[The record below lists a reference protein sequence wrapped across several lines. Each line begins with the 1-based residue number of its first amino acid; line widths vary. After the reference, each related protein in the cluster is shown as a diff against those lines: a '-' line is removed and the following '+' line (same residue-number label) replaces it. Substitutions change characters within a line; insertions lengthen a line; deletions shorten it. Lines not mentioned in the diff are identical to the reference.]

1 MAHNCEIWFA
11 SDSAAVD
18 NTGRMEEVLADPNVT
33 MNRSIRGA

>member
-1 MAHNCEIWFA
+1 MAHNGDIWFA
-11 SDSAAVD
+11 EICASVD